1 MHSGNLLVALRQPFP
16 DDAREIL
23 IIVGGTCAVVGK
35 TALFEFGEGKS
46 SSSDGV
52 ILRAATVEANA

>member
-1 MHSGNLLVALRQPFP
+1 LLVASRQPFP

-23 IIVGGTCAVVGK
+23 IIVGRTCAFVDQA
-35 TALFEFGEGKS
+35 ALFEFGEGKS

-52 ILRAATVEANA
+52 ILRAATVEASA